1 MTCSHPCPF
10 NMRQQVR
17 QTGVELTSGLTQLQ
31 QKFPS
36 QISNARGAGSMQAID
51 ARNAQHRD
59 QLLLALKNIGKF
71 SRFYFAKCNKVSDVI
86 FSFVVFFFFRCK
98 CWRKWRAHD
107 AFAQYTRLWLE
118 TCWSFPWSVWRG
130 SEANRVTTFLL
141 YCWC

>member
-1 MTCSHPCPF
+1 MP
-10 NMRQQVR
+10 QQVR

-71 SRFYFAKCNKVSDVI
+71 SRLDIYFAKCKKVSYVISSFFDV
-86 FSFVVFFFFRCK
+86 VLGVNAGANGERTMRLRNTLVF
-98 CWRKWRAHD
+98 
-107 AFAQYTRLWLE
+107 
-118 TCWSFPWSVWRG
+118 G
-130 SEANRVTTFLL
+130 SKHAEVFLDRFEEVL
-141 YCWC
+141 KQTE